1 MIAITC
7 AQEENYI
14 IKNINSNKEF
24 QDFGVT
30 FYKDSL
36 VVFSSA
42 RKSVFMKRVWSG
54 NHEPFLRLYQ
64 GTLNNDGEITDI
76 KHFGNKIDT
85 KYH

>member
-1 MIAITC
+1 MKKIIQILLFFIIAITC

-54 NHEPFLRLYQ
+54 NNEPFFK
-64 GTLNNDGEITDI
+64 TLSRNF
-76 KHFGNKIDT
+76 K
-85 KYH
+85 